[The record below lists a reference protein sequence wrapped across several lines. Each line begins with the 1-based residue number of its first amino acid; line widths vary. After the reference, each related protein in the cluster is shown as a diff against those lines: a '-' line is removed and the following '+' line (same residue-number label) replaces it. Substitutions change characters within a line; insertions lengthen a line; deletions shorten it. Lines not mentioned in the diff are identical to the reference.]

1 MRGGALT
8 RFKPHGQM
16 GRGFLR
22 DFSGSSLREGWQG
35 LKKGGPMGLPNIAGG
50 IRGVRAGGKRAI
62 KRKALSEINRAAKR
76 KLDDIFGK

>member
-8 RFKPHGQM
+8 RFKPDGQM

-35 LKKGGPMGLPNIAGG
+35 LKKGGPLGLPNIAGG
-50 IRGVRAGGKRAI
+50 I
-62 KRKALSEINRAAKR
+62 
-76 KLDDIFGK
+76 